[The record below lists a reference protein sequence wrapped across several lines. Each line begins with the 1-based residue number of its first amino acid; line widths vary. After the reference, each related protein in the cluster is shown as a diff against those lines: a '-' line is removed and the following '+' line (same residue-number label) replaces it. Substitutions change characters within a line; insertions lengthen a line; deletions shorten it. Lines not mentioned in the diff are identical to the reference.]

1 MCMSAI
7 MPKPKMPEIKDPKLP
22 RQPIRDQKAANFK
35 NENAQI
41 GFGQTGRSG
50 GRGLRIKRPGSGT
63 AAFGNVGNS
72 GGSAGPV
79 SIGAQVPR

>member
-7 MPKPKMPEIKDPKLP
+7 MPKPKMPEMKDPKLP

-35 NENAQI
+35 NEGAQI

-50 GRGLRIKRPGSGT
+50 GRGTGS
-63 AAFGNVGNS
+63 FGNIGNS